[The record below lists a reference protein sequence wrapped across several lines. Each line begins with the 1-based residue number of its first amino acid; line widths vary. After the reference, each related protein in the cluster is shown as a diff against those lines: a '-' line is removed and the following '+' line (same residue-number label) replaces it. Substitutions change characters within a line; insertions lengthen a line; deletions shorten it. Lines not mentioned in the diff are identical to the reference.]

1 MPTMVVGTKEPTTYA
16 QRICDSHT
24 YGGHSS
30 FITILINMT
39 VNKNENAIVEVF
51 QFSATSQEMRSV
63 LINGEPWV
71 VAKDVCAI
79 LGIRNHSDALS
90 KLDDD
95 EKGVVK
101 TDTLGGTQSLS
112 VVNESGLY
120 SLIFR
125 SNKPEAKVF
134 RKWVTSEVLP
144 TIRKKGYYGMKS
156 TQTFDYLDMR
166 DIPYYLQN
174 FNGSDVRYI
183 DIEGNPWFSLN
194 DVHDMIGSRT
204 SSTQTAKKLNVIQI
218 LARKILLF
226 GNTQPAWFVNT
237 EGLQLLLSGSKIYSS
252 NRQLALN
259 F

>member
-1 MPTMVVGTKEPTTYA
+1 MFK
-16 QRICDSHT
+16 S
-24 YGGHSS
+24 
-30 FITILINMT
+30 
-39 VNKNENAIVEVF
+39 NENAIVEAF
-51 QFSATSQEMRSV
+51 QFSATSQEMRSI

-79 LGIRNHSDALS
+79 LSIKNHNDALS

-125 SNKPEAKVF
+125 SNKSEAKVF

-144 TIRKKGYYGMKS
+144 TIRKKGYYGVRNDGNKN
-156 TQTFDYLDMR
+156 YLDLR
-166 DIPYYLQN
+166 DVPYSRQSLN
-174 FNGSDVRYI
+174 ESDITVVEL
-183 DIEGNPWFSLN
+183 DGENWFSIN
-194 DVHDMIGSRT
+194 DVHRAIGSRT
-204 SSTQTAKKLNVIQI
+204 GSVQTVKRLNVKQTLAKKL
-218 LARKILLF
+218 LLY
-226 GNTQPAWFVNT
+226 GNTQPAWFTNT
-237 EGLQLLLSGSKIYSS
+237 LGVKLILSASQVLKS